1 MLHPLIMKKVL
12 TEQKK
17 IPESASFKHL
27 TLHTCNSQFCII
39 SVIGKKDYPCPVC
52 KRGFNH
58 VGSMNRHAKDQHN
71 FDTST
76 GKYCEYMYCQK

>member
-27 TLHTCNSQFCII
+27 ICIHVI
-39 SVIGKKDYPCPVC
+39 VSSVLFLFKGKKDYPCPVC

-76 GKYCEYMYCQK
+76 GKYCK